1 MSDQTCGGF
10 TLQLRSTRIRLASAV
25 TAVLAVTALGAGTL
39 AAAPAA
45 FAATSAPSGQAD
57 ATFPPYPEGSSLAGA
72 GTSGFFTYD
81 YDSVDRITDL
91 VWTPYD
97 GGASKRFRHPKNGG
111 YALAGND
118 VAVVGDDSWPEAMQS
133 ITLWNMA
140 DPAAPGVDIDL
151 GALGGGYLATL
162 SPTSVLAQITNTD
175 GTAELRVVTK
185 DGATTTTRKITGLP
199 ADATEFSGS
208 TVLGGSV
215 LVRYAA
221 GPPDARTGHRALIDV
236 AAGTV
241 TETYSSAKSGYNNDS
256 GHLTFSASHVA
267 WLDQTDNNEVY
278 VTSVD
283 RKTGEEKKTDLGYSS
298 DEWYYE
304 LVGDWLVYGAY
315 WAPAKAVSLTTG
327 ETRDL
332 GVTGPESAPSSDG
345 SAVLRGSRDADGD
358 GLFRVAAGT
367 DGTLTVTKVAETV
380 TPVTPLEIQQV
391 RVPDTAEL
399 DKTGG
404 KVTLGWTLSRADA
417 YLDVTLTHIATGKEF
432 TKRVTAP
439 ATDTLFSFDWDGVI
453 AGVDAPNGT
462 YAVEAEATP
471 LDGIGEPAYQGWK
484 MNVVRTADPHD
495 YTDNGSTDVLARDA
509 SGVLWRDDLRDRP
522 VNGQVKSAQRAKI
535 GSGWGVYKQIEAVGN
550 VGGAAPGDLIAV
562 DGSGVQWL
570 YLGKGDG
577 TFAPRVKVG
586 TGWQIYNKIAGGSD
600 LDGDGRP
607 DLVATDG
614 AGALWFYK
622 GTGSYAKPY
631 APRVSLGGNW
641 QGYNQLTAV
650 GNIAGTAAG
659 DMVAR
664 DTSGTLWLYQGNGTG
679 GFAPRVKIGGGWG
692 AYSQLVGAGDLDN
705 DGRRDL
711 IAYGSAGTYVYR
723 STGTIT
729 VPFARQSTTLYAG
742 EGSKFNNV
750 L

>member
-1 MSDQTCGGF
+1 MQI
-10 TLQLRSTRIRLASAV
+10 RSTGARLATAV
-25 TAVLAVTALGAGTL
+25 TVVLAVTALGAGTL
-39 AAAPAA
+39 ATAPAA
-45 FAATSAPSGQAD
+45 FAATPAAVSAD
-57 ATFPPYPEGSSLAGA
+57 ATLPVVAEGSRLGGVGATGFLTYSFAQDGTRNLLWTPNDGGKSVRLQQPEGG
-72 GTSGFFTYD
+72 GFTTGGD
-81 YDSVDRITDL
+81 VVVLGDAS
-91 VWTPYD
+91 WT
-97 GGASKRFRHPKNGG
+97 ANMR
-111 YALAGND
+111 AL
-118 VAVVGDDSWPEAMQS
+118 
-133 ITLWNMA
+133 TLRNMA
-140 DPAAPGVDIDL
+140 TPFAPGVDIDL
-151 GALGGGYLATL
+151 AALNGNYVAVL

-175 GTAELRVVTK
+175 GTKELRVVTK
-185 DGATTTTRKITGLP
+185 DGATTTSRKIAGLP
-199 ADATEFSGS
+199 TDASDFFGS
-208 TVLGGSV
+208 PLHDGSV
-215 LVRYAA
+215 LVGYET
-221 GPPDARTGHRALIDV
+221 GPAEKRTGGRALVDV

-241 TETYSSAKSGYNNDS
+241 TATYAAPEGGIGYGGLD
-256 GHLTFSASHVA
+256 FSASHVT
-267 WLDQTDNNEVY
+267 WFGYESGTGDFI
-278 VTSVD
+278 TSVD
-283 RKTGEEKKTDLGYSS
+283 RRTGAEKKTVLGAHTAQWYSA
-298 DEWYYE
+298 
-304 LVGDWLVYGAY
+304 LVGEWLVYGNPGT
-315 WAPAKAVSLTTG
+315 PARAVSLTSG
-327 ETRDL
+327 EIREL
-332 GVTGPESAPSSDG
+332 GITASAWASSADG
-345 SAVLRGSRDADGD
+345 SAVLQGSRAADGS
-358 GLFRVAAGT
+358 GLFRVAVAQ
-367 DGTLTVTKVAETV
+367 DGTPAVTKLAETG
-380 TPVTPLEIQQV
+380 TPVIWEPLEIQQV
-391 RVPDTAEL
+391 HVPDTAEL

-439 ATDTLFSFDWDGVI
+439 ATGTLFSFDWDGVI

-550 VGGAAPGDLIAV
+550 AGGAAPGDLIAV

-586 TGWQIYNKIAGGSD
+586 TGWQIYNKIAAGSD

-664 DTSGTLWLYQGNGTG
+664 DTAGTLWLYQGNGTG
-679 GFAPRVKIGGGWG
+679 GFSLRVKIGGGWG

-723 STGTIT
+723 STGNATA
-729 VPFARQSTTLYAG
+729 PFAARQATSLYAG

>member
-1 MSDQTCGGF
+1 MQI
-10 TLQLRSTRIRLASAV
+10 RSTGARLATAV
-25 TAVLAVTALGAGTL
+25 TVVLAVTALGAGTL
-39 AAAPAA
+39 ATAPAA
-45 FAATSAPSGQAD
+45 FAATPAAVSAD
-57 ATFPPYPEGSSLAGA
+57 ATLPVVAEGSRLGGVGATGFLTYSFAQDGTRNLLWTPNDGGKSVRLQQPEGG
-72 GTSGFFTYD
+72 GFTTGGD
-81 YDSVDRITDL
+81 VVVLGDAS
-91 VWTPYD
+91 WT
-97 GGASKRFRHPKNGG
+97 ANMR
-111 YALAGND
+111 AL
-118 VAVVGDDSWPEAMQS
+118 
-133 ITLWNMA
+133 TLRNMA
-140 DPAAPGVDIDL
+140 TPFAPGVDIDL
-151 GALGGGYLATL
+151 AALNGNYVAVL

-175 GTAELRVVTK
+175 GTKELRVVTK
-185 DGATTTTRKITGLP
+185 DGATTTSRKIAGLP
-199 ADATEFSGS
+199 TDASDFFGS
-208 TVLGGSV
+208 PLHDGSV
-215 LVRYAA
+215 LVGYET
-221 GPPDARTGHRALIDV
+221 GPAEKRTGGRALVDV

-241 TETYSSAKSGYNNDS
+241 TATYAAPEGGIGYGGLD
-256 GHLTFSASHVA
+256 FSASHVT
-267 WLDQTDNNEVY
+267 WFGYESGTGDFI
-278 VTSVD
+278 TSVD
-283 RKTGEEKKTDLGYSS
+283 RRTGAEKKTVLGAHTAQWYSA
-298 DEWYYE
+298 
-304 LVGDWLVYGAY
+304 LVGEWLVYGNPGT
-315 WAPAKAVSLTTG
+315 PARAVSLTSG
-327 ETRDL
+327 EIREL
-332 GVTGPESAPSSDG
+332 GITASAWASSADG
-345 SAVLRGSRDADGD
+345 SAVLQGSRAADGS
-358 GLFRVAAGT
+358 GLFRVAVAQ
-367 DGTLTVTKVAETV
+367 DGTPAVTKLAETG
-380 TPVTPLEIQQV
+380 TPVIWEPLEIQQV
-391 RVPDTAEL
+391 HVPDTAEL

-439 ATDTLFSFDWDGVI
+439 ATGTLFSFDWDGVI

-550 VGGAAPGDLIAV
+550 AGGAAPGDLIAV

-586 TGWQIYNKIAGGSD
+586 TGWQIYNKIAAGSD

-622 GTGSYAKPY
+622 GTGNYAKPY

-664 DTSGTLWLYQGNGTG
+664 DTAGTLWLYQGNGTG
-679 GFAPRVKIGGGWG
+679 GFSLRVKIGGGWG

-723 STGTIT
+723 ATGNATA
-729 VPFARQSTTLYAG
+729 PFAARQATSLYAG

>member
-1 MSDQTCGGF
+1 MQI
-10 TLQLRSTRIRLASAV
+10 RSTGARLATAV
-25 TAVLAVTALGAGTL
+25 TVVLAVTALGAGTL
-39 AAAPAA
+39 ATAPAA
-45 FAATSAPSGQAD
+45 FAATPAAVSAD
-57 ATFPPYPEGSSLAGA
+57 ATLPVVAEGSRLGGVGATGFLTYSFAQDGTRNLLWTPNDGGKSVRLQQPEGG
-72 GTSGFFTYD
+72 GFTMGGD
-81 YDSVDRITDL
+81 VVVLGDAS
-91 VWTPYD
+91 WTAD
-97 GGASKRFRHPKNGG
+97 MR
-111 YALAGND
+111 AL
-118 VAVVGDDSWPEAMQS
+118 
-133 ITLWNMA
+133 TLRNMA
-140 DPAAPGVDIDL
+140 TPFAPGVDIDL
-151 GALGGGYLATL
+151 AALHGNYVAVL

-175 GTAELRVVTK
+175 GTKELRVVTK
-185 DGATTTTRKITGLP
+185 DGATTTSRKIAGLP
-199 ADATEFSGS
+199 ADASDFFGS
-208 TVLGGSV
+208 PLHDGSV
-215 LVRYAA
+215 LVGYET
-221 GPPDARTGHRALIDV
+221 GPAEKRTGGRALVDV

-241 TETYSSAKSGYNNDS
+241 TATYAAPEGGIGYGGLD
-256 GHLTFSASHVA
+256 FSASHVT
-267 WLDQTDNNEVY
+267 WFGYESGTGDFI
-278 VTSVD
+278 TSVD
-283 RKTGEEKKTDLGYSS
+283 RRTGAEKKTVLGAHTAQWYSA
-298 DEWYYE
+298 
-304 LVGDWLVYGAY
+304 LVGEWLVYGNPGT
-315 WAPAKAVSLTTG
+315 PARAVSLTSG
-327 ETRDL
+327 EIREL
-332 GVTGPESAPSSDG
+332 GITASAWASSADG
-345 SAVLRGSRDADGD
+345 SAVLQGSRAADGS
-358 GLFRVAAGT
+358 GLFRVAVAQ
-367 DGTLTVTKVAETV
+367 DGTPAVTKLAETG
-380 TPVTPLEIQQV
+380 TPVIWEPLEIQQV
-391 RVPDTAEL
+391 HVPDTAEL

-404 KVTLGWTLSRADA
+404 KVTLGWMLSRADA

-439 ATDTLFSFDWDGVI
+439 ATGTLFSFDWDGVI

-664 DTSGTLWLYQGNGTG
+664 DTSGVLWLYQGNGTG
-679 GFAPRVKIGGGWG
+679 GFSLRVKIGGGWG

-723 STGTIT
+723 ATGNATA
-729 VPFARQSTTLYAG
+729 PFAARQATSLYAG